1 MSSIEDRVK
10 TLEQLL
16 MTVLSNM
23 GDTRSAIS
31 DGFKK
36 TNDNFIKIHEKI
48 DTLSGNTKRG
58 FQDVSLDL
66 ASICSRKEG
75 IQSFWQLAIQNIR
88 QECCRIIGKNECR
101 ARSKVWY

>member
-1 MSSIEDRVK
+1 MGSLEDRVK

-16 MTVLSNM
+16 LTVLSNM
-23 GDTRSAIS
+23 GETRSAIS

-66 ASICSRKEG
+66 ASI
-75 IQSFWQLAIQNIR
+75 
-88 QECCRIIGKNECR
+88 QEEITKINSVTGYEEAVNNMRAVKGGK
-101 ARSKVWY
+101 S

>member
-1 MSSIEDRVK
+1 MASLEDRVN

-23 GDTRSAIS
+23 GETRQAIS

-36 TNDNFIKIHEKI
+36 TEENFVKIHEKI

-58 FQDVSLDL
+58 FKDVTLDL
-66 ASICSRKEG
+66 ASIQDEISKINSVTGYEEAVNNMRAVQG
-75 IQSFWQLAIQNIR
+75 
-88 QECCRIIGKNECR
+88 GK
-101 ARSKVWY
+101 SQ